1 MSRATAPLRP
11 EHRLA
16 LACACDCDPSI
27 AAAAAAEIPDADWP
41 AAVGLLDHHFLAPVV
56 LSRLTGSGGD
66 TLPAPRRGPLSEAV
80 ARRRKRALLLQATM
94 GTLHDDHLGPL
105 GVRYAMLKGLALG
118 ARYYAHPGLRVARD
132 IDVLVDRADLEP
144 VLRSLFAAG
153 YRLLDRLQVA
163 NSRRPAVDDALAMA
177 RLSKELALMS
187 PHGACVEIHHRVDPT
202 GTAFPTA
209 GLLARTETIEIWNR
223 AWPVLSTTDLFAYI
237 CAHHAG
243 HRWSRLHWVLD
254 LSMMRRHPSFDADA
268 VLGRATAA
276 GVRRV
281 VEAAM
286 DLPEA
291 LAAMVREAPPSDR
304 PRGLN
309 AAFVAGCIAH
319 LDPQDAPERAA
330 RRARGGAL
338 LAQAAGDIRY
348 QMRLRDGWPARL
360 GTLAAMTGP
369 RIADYQALPLPPR
382 LHPLYRI
389 IRPVRLAARTVAR
402 RLGRPGR

>member
-1 MSRATAPLRP
+1 M
-11 EHRLA
+11 
-16 LACACDCDPSI
+16 
-27 AAAAAAEIPDADWP
+27 
-41 AAVGLLDHHFLAPVV
+41 
-56 LSRLTGSGGD
+56 
-66 TLPAPRRGPLSEAV
+66 
-80 ARRRKRALLLQATM
+80 
-94 GTLHDDHLGPL
+94 
-105 GVRYAMLKGLALG
+105 
-118 ARYYAHPGLRVARD
+118 
-132 IDVLVDRADLEP
+132 LVDRADLEP

-177 RLSKELALMS
+177 HLSKELALMS

-291 LAAMVREAPPSDR
+291 LAAMVREAAPSDR

-319 LDPQDAPERAA
+319 LDPQDAPEQAA

-338 LAQAAGDIRY
+338 LAQAAGGIRY

-360 GTLAAMTGP
+360 G
-369 RIADYQALPLPPR
+369 
-382 LHPLYRI
+382 H
-389 IRPVRLAARTVAR
+389 
-402 RLGRPGR
+402 PGRDDRPPASPTTRRCRCRRACTRSTGSSARSAWPPAPSRGASDGRAGSPHPAQTGGSSMGCSAS